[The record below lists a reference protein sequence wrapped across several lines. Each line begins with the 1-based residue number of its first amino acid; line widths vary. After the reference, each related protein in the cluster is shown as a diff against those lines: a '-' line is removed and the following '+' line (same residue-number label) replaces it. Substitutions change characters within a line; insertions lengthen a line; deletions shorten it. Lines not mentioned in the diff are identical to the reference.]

1 MNSSPEP
8 AHYPKTVIVVVVVA
22 PIVVVAG
29 SGTAVFWLIVP
40 GTAPQL
46 GSPNPYSMPRKDE
59 VTEYLLP

>member
-29 SGTAVFWLIVP
+29 RGTAVFWLIVP
-40 GTAPQL
+40 GTAPQS
-46 GSPNPYSMPRKDE
+46 GSPTPSSMPRKDE
-59 VTEYLLP
+59 VTEYLLS